1 MTKISLKLA
10 FSKLLLGEKMSVE
23 LMWLGL
29 VLLIAPV
36 LGAYAKII
44 KDKRGFV
51 WLTGAGAMYLLA
63 EAFNVGQVYLTEWI
77 PSGLNY
83 GTMIFNIIGLIATF
97 IGALMVASSVFK

>member
-1 MTKISLKLA
+1 M
-10 FSKLLLGEKMSVE
+10 VD

-44 KDKRGFV
+44 KDKRGFI
-51 WLTGAGAMYLLA
+51 WLTGAGALYLLA
-63 EAFNVGQVYLTEWI
+63 AAFSVEISWI
-77 PSGLNY
+77 PSGLEY
-83 GTMIFNIIGLIATF
+83 GNMIFSIIALIMSF